1 LAPLYR
7 LLTTNNGFYMNIHTI
22 LMQSKNLVASRYL
35 LGLVLLA
42 FSVSL
47 SAGEIELSDEV
58 NLKLARI
65 KAKTRQ
71 TIHTDEKD
79 YIEAGDKKDKMFD
92 KNNSDCGAV
101 DIGNLNS
108 KKQSFGPKKVDVII
122 VGDVINAGN
131 KC

>member
-1 LAPLYR
+1 
-7 LLTTNNGFYMNIHTI
+7 MKIHNQPAANRT
-22 LMQSKNLVASRYL
+22 SASAQYL
-35 LGLVLLA
+35 LIFSLLI
-42 FSVSL
+42 FSAPL
-47 SAGEIELSDEV
+47 SAGEIDLSDEV
-58 NLKLARI
+58 NVKLARI

-79 YIEAGDKKDKMFD
+79 YIKAGDKKDKMFD
-92 KNNSDCGAV
+92 KNNGDCGAV
-101 DIGNLNS
+101 DIGNLSS